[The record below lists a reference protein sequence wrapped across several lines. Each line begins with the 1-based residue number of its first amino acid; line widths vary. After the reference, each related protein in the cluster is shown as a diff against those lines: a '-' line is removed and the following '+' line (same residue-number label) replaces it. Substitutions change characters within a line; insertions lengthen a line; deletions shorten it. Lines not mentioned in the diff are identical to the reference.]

1 MTIFRAKSLSIIS
14 QIVLIAVTAVTGY
27 FIVSEMLGG
36 TLYGLLGAAM
46 GLALG
51 YLVIK
56 IEEKLRE
63 IPLKIIIG
71 TLLGITIGLFITN
84 LFISRLLLT
93 HAKDVP
99 ITLPIYILLYFVMG
113 YLGFRVG
120 EKKSHT
126 LDLSRVPIFGKSE
139 ETEGNKILDTSA
151 IIDGRIADICDT
163 GFIEGTF
170 IIPQFVLYE
179 IQHIADLQD
188 PVRKTRGRRGLD
200 ILHGLQKQTRVTVKI
215 VDVDFPRFKDVDSK
229 LIALA
234 KSLRGK
240 IVTNDYNLNKVAEL
254 QGISVLNM
262 NELATALKP
271 AILPGEQFTVKIVKE
286 GKEYG
291 QGIGYLDDGT
301 MIVVDDGRKLLG
313 KSMDVVVTS
322 LLQTTS
328 GRMIFAKLKEAAEK
342 EFYFPEDYNFEEH
355 VR

>member
-1 MTIFRAKSLSIIS
+1 LTIIS

-27 FIVSEMLGG
+27 FIAVEMFSG
-36 TLYGLLGAAM
+36 TLYGLIGTALG
-46 GLALG
+46 LVLG

-56 IEEKLRE
+56 AEEKLKE

-71 TLLGITIGLFITN
+71 TLVGITVGLFIAN
-84 LFISRLLLT
+84 LFISKLLLT

-113 YLGFRVG
+113 YLGFSIG

-126 LDLSRVPIFGKSE
+126 LDLSRVPIFGKAE
-139 ETEGNKILDTSA
+139 EAEGNKILDTSA
-151 IIDGRIADICDT
+151 IIDGRIADICEA
-163 GFIEGTF
+163 GFIEGAF
-170 IIPQFVLYE
+170 VIPQFVLYE

-188 PVRKTRGRRGLD
+188 PVRKTRGRRGLEM
-200 ILHGLQKQTRVTVKI
+200 LHRLQKQQRVKVRI
-215 VDVDFPRFKDVDSK
+215 VDVDFPRLKDVDSK

-234 KSLRGK
+234 KSLQGK

-254 QGISVLNM
+254 QGIAVLNM
-262 NELATALKP
+262 NELAAALKP
-271 AILPGEQFTVKIVKE
+271 AILPGEQFSVRVVKE
-286 GKEYG
+286 GKEHG

-301 MIVVDDGRKLLG
+301 MVVVDEARKLLG
-313 KSMDVVVTS
+313 KTVDVVVTS

>member
-1 MTIFRAKSLSIIS
+1 MTIIS

-27 FIVSEMLGG
+27 FIVDEMFGSR
-36 TLYGLLGAAM
+36 LYGLVGSAL

-51 YLVIK
+51 YFVIK
-56 IEEKLRE
+56 TEEKLKE
-63 IPLKIIIG
+63 IPLKIIVG
-71 TLLGITIGLFITN
+71 TLVGITVGLFIAN
-84 LFISRLLLT
+84 LFISKLLLT
-93 HAKDVP
+93 HARDVP

-113 YLGFRVG
+113 YLGFRIG

-126 LDLSRVPIFGKSE
+126 LDLSRVPIFGKTE
-139 ETEGNKILDTSA
+139 ESEGNKILDTSA
-151 IIDGRIADICDT
+151 IIDGRIADICEA
-163 GFIEGTF
+163 GFIEGAF

-188 PVRKTRGRRGLD
+188 PVRKTRGRRGLE
-200 ILHGLQKQTRVTVKI
+200 ILHRLQKQNRVKVKI
-215 VDVDFPRFKDVDSK
+215 VDVDFPRLTDVDSK

-234 KSLRGK
+234 KSLQGK
-240 IVTNDYNLNKVAEL
+240 IITNDYNLNKVAEL

-271 AILPGEQFTVKIVKE
+271 AILPGELFSIKIVKE

-301 MIVVDDGRKLLG
+301 MVVVDEARKLLG
-313 KSMDVVVTS
+313 KTADVVVTS

-342 EFYFPEDYNFEEH
+342 EFYFPEDYNYEEH

>member
-1 MTIFRAKSLSIIS
+1 L
-14 QIVLIAVTAVTGY
+14 VLGY
-27 FIVSEMLGG
+27 F
-36 TLYGLLGAAM
+36 
-46 GLALG
+46 
-51 YLVIK
+51 VIK
-56 IEEKLRE
+56 LEEKLRE
-63 IPLKIIIG
+63 VPLKIIIG
-71 TLLGITIGLFITN
+71 GLVGVTVGVSVTN

-93 HAKDVP
+93 HAKDIP

-113 YLGFRVG
+113 YLGFRIG
-120 EKKSHT
+120 ERKSHT
-126 LDLSRVPIFGKSE
+126 LDLSKVPILGKRE
-139 ETEGNKILDTSA
+139 DTEGNKILDTSA
-151 IIDGRIADICDT
+151 IIDGRIADMCET

-188 PVRKTRGRRGLD
+188 PVRKTRGRRGLE
-200 ILHGLQKQTRVTVKI
+200 ILHRLQKQTQVKVKI
-215 VDVDFPRFKDVDSK
+215 VDVDFPKLKDVDSK

-234 KSLRGK
+234 KTLEGK

-271 AILPGEQFTVKIVKE
+271 AILPGEQLTTRIVKE

-301 MIVVDDGRKLLG
+301 MVVVDDAKRLIGRTV
-313 KSMDVVVTS
+313 DVVVTS

-342 EFYFPEDYNFEEH
+342 EFYFPEDYNYEEH

>member
-1 MTIFRAKSLSIIS
+1 MKKNSNRHRKHICKHSERLTIFRAKSLSIIS

-36 TLYGLLGAAM
+36 TLYGLLGSAM
-46 GLALG
+46 GLVLG

-139 ETEGNKILDTSA
+139 ETEGSKILDTSA
-151 IIDGRIADICDT
+151 IIDGIQT
-163 GFIEGTF
+163 GISTIVSLPKRAVPSRWHE
-170 IIPQFVLYE
+170 
-179 IQHIADLQD
+179 DL
-188 PVRKTRGRRGLD
+188 
-200 ILHGLQKQTRVTVKI
+200 
-215 VDVDFPRFKDVDSK
+215 
-229 LIALA
+229 
-234 KSLRGK
+234 
-240 IVTNDYNLNKVAEL
+240 KVAQALLDEGGIAYHEIEL
-254 QGISVLNM
+254 
-262 NELATALKP
+262 
-271 AILPGEQFTVKIVKE
+271 
-286 GKEYG
+286 
-291 QGIGYLDDGT
+291 
-301 MIVVDDGRKLLG
+301 
-313 KSMDVVVTS
+313 
-322 LLQTTS
+322 
-328 GRMIFAKLKEAAEK
+328 
-342 EFYFPEDYNFEEH
+342 
-355 VR
+355 

>member
-1 MTIFRAKSLSIIS
+1 MTIIS
-14 QIVLIAVTAVTGY
+14 QLVMVTVTAVAGY
-27 FIVSEMLGG
+27 FIVKEISPNP
-36 TLYGLLGAAM
+36 LYDLIGAAL
-46 GLALG
+46 GLVLG

-56 IEEKLRE
+56 LEEKLKE

-71 TLLGITIGLFITN
+71 TLLGITIGLFVTN
-84 LFISRLLLT
+84 LFISKLLLT

-113 YLGFRVG
+113 YLGFRIG

-126 LDLSRVPIFGKSE
+126 LDLSRVPLFGTMEAS
-139 ETEGNKILDTSA
+139 EGNKILDTSA
-151 IIDGRIADICDT
+151 IIDGRIADVCEA
-163 GFIEGTF
+163 GFMEGTF

-188 PVRKTRGRRGLD
+188 PVKKTRGRRGLEM
-200 ILHGLQKQTRVTVKI
+200 LHRLQKQTQIKVKI
-215 VDVDFPRFKDVDSK
+215 VDVDFPKQKDVDSK

-234 KSLRGK
+234 KSLQGK

-262 NELATALKP
+262 NELAAALKP
-271 AILPGEQFTVKIVKE
+271 AILPGEQLNIRIVKE

-301 MIVVDDGRKLLG
+301 MVVVDDSKKLIG
-313 KSMDVVVTS
+313 KTVDVVVTS

-328 GRMIFAKLKEAAEK
+328 GRMIFGRLKEQAEK
-342 EFYFPEDYNFEEH
+342 GLYFPEDYNYEEH

>member
-1 MTIFRAKSLSIIS
+1 LTIIS

-27 FIVSEMLGG
+27 FIVDEMFGSA
-36 TLYGLLGAAM
+36 LYGLVGAAL

-56 IEEKLRE
+56 VEEKLKE

-71 TLLGITIGLFITN
+71 TLVGITVGLFIAN
-84 LFISRLLLT
+84 LFISKLLLT

-113 YLGFRVG
+113 YLGFRIG

-126 LDLSRVPIFGKSE
+126 LDLSKVPIFGKTE
-139 ETEGNKILDTSA
+139 ESEGNKILDTSA
-151 IIDGRIADICDT
+151 IIDGRIADICET
-163 GFIEGTF
+163 GFIEGAF

-200 ILHGLQKQTRVTVKI
+200 ILHRLQKQNRVKVKI
-215 VDVDFPRFKDVDSK
+215 VDVDFPRLKDVDSK

-234 KSLRGK
+234 KSLQGK
-240 IVTNDYNLNKVAEL
+240 IITNDYNLNKVAEL

-271 AILPGEQFTVKIVKE
+271 AILPAEQFSVKIVKE

-301 MIVVDDGRKLLG
+301 MVVVDEARKLIG
-313 KSMDVVVTS
+313 KTADVVVTS

-342 EFYFPEDYNFEEH
+342 EFYFPEDYNYEEH

>member
-1 MTIFRAKSLSIIS
+1 MVT
-14 QIVLIAVTAVTGY
+14 VTAVAGY
-27 FIVSEMLGG
+27 FIVKDIAPNP
-36 TLYGLLGAAM
+36 LYDLIGAAL
-46 GLALG
+46 GLVLG

-56 IEEKLRE
+56 LEEKLKE

-71 TLLGITIGLFITN
+71 TLLGITIGLFVTN

-113 YLGFRVG
+113 YLGFRIG

-126 LDLSRVPIFGKSE
+126 LDLSKVPIFGKTE
-139 ETEGNKILDTSA
+139 ESEGNKILDTSA
-151 IIDGRIADICDT
+151 IIDGRIADICET
-163 GFIEGTF
+163 GFIEGAF

-200 ILHGLQKQTRVTVKI
+200 ILHRLQKQNRVKVKI
-215 VDVDFPRFKDVDSK
+215 VDVDFPRLKDVDSK

-234 KSLRGK
+234 KSLQGK

-271 AILPGEQFTVKIVKE
+271 AILPGELFPVKIVKE

-301 MIVVDDGRKLLG
+301 MVVVDDARKLLG
-313 KSMDVVVTS
+313 KTADVVVTS

-342 EFYFPEDYNFEEH
+342 EFYFPEDYNYEEH